1 MDENAVNCEEIIN
14 NPNTASFIVRSLESV
29 ELMSKIYGADCY
41 SEVNSSQSV
50 IYRKNGNYE
59 ENTRG
64 LITIPRLFSLLD
76 LETVEYTGV
85 GAIRRQPRLDYY
97 GRDVLLGFV
106 DTGID
111 YTHPAFKQVDNT
123 SRILGIW
130 DQTISPGDVEG
141 GRHPMAAKYG
151 TAFTKEDIDRALKSE
166 NPLEVVPSEDEI
178 GHGTAMAGIAGGNV
192 EEEVGFSGLAPLAGI
207 LMVKL
212 RPAREK
218 LRTFFQINDDVPA
231 YQEDDI
237 MLGIRYLLE
246 MAEIYRRPLVI
257 CIALGSNFG
266 DHVGGGQL
274 GVCLEELANSRGLCV
289 VTAAGNENGR
299 SHHYLSPVLQ
309 PRERTQVE
317 INVNEGQQGMSVS
330 MWSSPPEVFSVSVI
344 SPSGESTAVYSM
356 RQKGTFRHTFVFERT
371 QLAISPQLFESVSGE
386 GTVLFR
392 FSGLSEG
399 VWRIQ
404 VENTGNSAGP
414 FNMWLPVYPFLDD
427 DTIFLT
433 SNPNTTICDPANNP
447 HLLTSATCNQAEDSL
462 YLYSSRGNA
471 RNGSLKPDITSPG
484 VNVLCPNVGGG
495 YSRMNGSSIASA
507 VAGGISALLL
517 EWGVLQG
524 NYPIMN
530 TAIIKGYLI
539 RGAKRSNIVYPNPE
553 WGYGV
558 INLYGVFE
566 NLQGR

>member
-1 MDENAVNCEEIIN
+1 MDENGVNCEEIIR
-14 NPNTASFIVRSLESV
+14 NPDTTSFIVRSLGNAN
-29 ELMSKIYGADCY
+29 LMNRIYDMDCY
-41 SEVNSSQSV
+41 MEVNSSQIV
-50 IYRKNGNYE
+50 IYKQNGNYE
-59 ENTRG
+59 EIARG
-64 LITIPRLFSLLD
+64 LISTPRLFSLLD

-97 GRDVLLGFV
+97 GRGVLLGFV

-130 DQTISPGDVEG
+130 DQTISPQEVQG
-141 GRHPMAAKYG
+141 GRHPLAAEYG

-166 NPLEVVPSEDEI
+166 NPLALVPSVDEI
-178 GHGTAMAGIAGGNV
+178 GHGTAMAGIAGGNIV
-192 EEEVGFSGLAPLAGI
+192 EGDGFSGLAPLAGI

-218 LRTFFQINDDVPA
+218 LRTFYHINAGVPA

-237 MLGIRYLLE
+237 MLGIRYLLD
-246 MAEIYRRPLVI
+246 MAQIYQQPLVI

-266 DHVGGGQL
+266 DHNGGGHL
-274 GVCLEELANSRGLCV
+274 GVLLEELADSRGICV
-289 VTAAGNENGR
+289 VSAAGNENGR
-299 SHHYLSPVLQ
+299 EHHYLSPVLQ
-309 PRERTQVE
+309 PRERVQVE
-317 INVNEGQQGMSVS
+317 ISVSGGQQGMSVS

-344 SPSGESTAVYSM
+344 SPSGESTPMYSM
-356 RQKGTFRHTFVFERT
+356 RQVGTYRNQFVFERT
-371 QLAISPQLFESVSGE
+371 RLAISLQMFESVSGE

-399 VWRIQ
+399 IWRIQ
-404 VENTGNSAGP
+404 VENSGNSAGA
-414 FNMWLPVYPFLDD
+414 FNMWLPVYPFIDD
-427 DTIFLT
+427 ETIFLT

-462 YLYSSRGNA
+462 YLYSSRGYA
-471 RNGSLKPDITSPG
+471 RNGAIKPDITSPG
-484 VNVLCPNVGGG
+484 VNVLCPDVAGG
-495 YSRMNGSSIASA
+495 YSRMSGSSIASA

-517 EWGVLQG
+517 EWGVQQG
-524 NYPIMN
+524 NYPAMN
-530 TAIIKGYLI
+530 TAIIKGFLI

-553 WGYGV
+553 WGYGI

-566 NLQGR
+566 SLQGR

>member
-1 MDENAVNCEEIIN
+1 MDENMVNCGEIIQ
-14 NPNTASFIVRSLESV
+14 NPNTASFIVRTLGSG
-29 ELMSKIYGADCY
+29 ELLNRIYEADCHT
-41 SEVNSSQSV
+41 EVNSSQTV

-59 ENTRG
+59 QNIKG
-64 LITIPRLFSLLD
+64 LVSTPRLFSLLD

-97 GRDVLLGFV
+97 GRGVLLGFV

-130 DQTISPGDVEG
+130 DQTISPEEVEG
-141 GRHPMAAKYG
+141 GKHPVTAEYG
-151 TAFTKEDIDRALKSE
+151 TAFTKVDIDRALKAE
-166 NPLEVVPSEDEI
+166 NPLDVVPSVDDI
-178 GHGTAMAGIAGGNV
+178 GHGTAMAGIAGGNI

-207 LMVKL
+207 VMVKL

-218 LRTFFQINDDVPA
+218 LRTYYQVNDGVPA

-237 MLGIRYLLE
+237 MLGIKYLYE
-246 MAEIYRRPLVI
+246 MAEAYFAPLVI

-266 DHVGGGQL
+266 DHVGGGNL
-274 GVCLEELANSRGLCV
+274 GACLEELADSRGICV

-299 SHHYLSPVLQ
+299 AHHYLSPVLQ

-317 INVNEGQQGMSVS
+317 INVDAGQQGMAVS
-330 MWSSPPEVFSVSVI
+330 MWSSPPEVFSVGVI
-344 SPSGESTAVYSM
+344 SPSGESSGMFSM
-356 RQKGTFRHTFVFERT
+356 REVGTFRHRFVFERT
-371 QLAISPQLFESVSGE
+371 QVAISLQLFESISGD

-404 VENTGNSAGP
+404 VENSGNSAGV

-427 DTIFLT
+427 NTIFLS

-447 HLLTSATCNQAEDSL
+447 ALLTSATCNQAEDSL
-462 YLYSSRGNA
+462 YLYSSRGYA
-471 RNGSLKPDITSPG
+471 RNGSIKPDITSPG
-484 VNVLCPNVGGG
+484 VNVLCPEVGGG

-517 EWGVLQG
+517 EWGILEG

-530 TAIIKGYLI
+530 TSIIKGYLI